1 MSNFFNLGIMQGRL
15 SKVENGNIQSFPSK
29 SWEREFKLASKL
41 GIKFIEWTL
50 DYKDFLKNPI
60 FSINGISKIK
70 QLSKSNNVFV
80 KSITGDC
87 FMQKPFWKKKNHYN
101 LILDLK
107 KVVFACKKIG
117 IKYVIIPL
125 VDNGSIKKKWQ
136 EKKLIRIFLN
146 LKSFLKKNKVK
157 IVFESDYEPGRLKI
171 FIKNFDERIFGINYD
186 SGNSASLGYSVKE
199 EFGAYG
205 RYIKR
210 IHIKDRLF
218 KGHSVRLGAGNV
230 DFFSL
235 FKFIRKIKFK
245 NSLVLQT
252 ARSKNNKDIKEIE
265 TNLKYLKKWQ

>member
-1 MSNFFNLGIMQGRL
+1 VSNFFNLGIMQGRL

-117 IKYVIIPL
+117 INYVVIPL

-186 SGNSASLGYSVKE
+186 SGNSASLGYSVDE

>member
-1 MSNFFNLGIMQGRL
+1 MQGRL

-117 IKYVIIPL
+117 INYVVIPL

-157 IVFESDYEPGRLKI
+157 IVFESDYEPERLKI
-171 FIKNFDERIFGINYD
+171 FIKNFDKRIFGINYD
-186 SGNSASLGYSVKE
+186 SGNSASLGYSVEE

-230 DFFSL
+230 DFFLL

-245 NSLVLQT
+245 NSLVLQP